1 MTNKSE
7 VFALIIIFQG
17 FKMFKNK
24 TYFDPVN
31 HSEVYQIHPGAVPS
45 HLSQKIL
52 TWFAGQDLNTKKS
65 LAKKLNKVD
74 VQFFYSA
81 SELPVGIVTARK
93 QYLATKLFCAVCKD
107 LCENFS
113 PFSKILSKL
122 YSENTDAEINIRI
135 LSSLHRIKLEN
146 YLPWENI
153 ADINEIVKKNSGGKT
168 IEDLLVVDSNFAE
181 TIILSNLRFFPAKIP
196 EDVLD
201 FFDDQNAAENAMRL
215 ATLIKVDYKPAL
227 GFLKQIIKDQ
237 KIGAAL
243 SENSNEEIN
252 IQEPKENLKFS
263 KEFTYKVNIPSYVI
277 DEIKKECD
285 LNLAGKIGEEL
296 HLAVEKNIKPI
307 LEKEIENKITS
318 YVSDAFRSKVSI
330 ATSFLNKK
338 SHIMADGSALLIFTI
353 KPEIDVEIKVSE
365 KIMDFL
371 KVISTVEKEFLVG
384 I

>member
-1 MTNKSE
+1 
-7 VFALIIIFQG
+7 
-17 FKMFKNK
+17 MFKNQ

-31 HSEVYQIHPGAVPS
+31 RSEVYQMHLGAVPN

-74 VQFFYSA
+74 VRFFYSA

-93 QYLATKLFCAVCKD
+93 QYLATKLFCAACKD
-107 LCENFS
+107 LCENFP
-113 PFSKILSKL
+113 PFSKILAKL
-122 YSENTDAEINIRI
+122 DSENTDAEINIRI
-135 LSSLHRIKLEN
+135 LASLHRIKLEN

-168 IEDLLVVDSNFAE
+168 IEDLLVVDSDFAE
-181 TIILSNLRFFPAKIP
+181 TIILSNLLFSPVKIS

-201 FFDDQNAAENAMRL
+201 FFGDKNAAENAVHS
-215 ATLIKVDYKPAL
+215 ATRIRVDYKPAL

-237 KIGAAL
+237 TLGVSL

-277 DEIKKECD
+277 DEIKNECD
-285 LNLAGKIGEEL
+285 LNLTGKIGEEL
-296 HLAVEKNIKPI
+296 PLAVEKNIKPI
-307 LEKEIENKITS
+307 LEKEIENKLTS
-318 YVSDAFRSKVSI
+318 YVSDAFKSKVSI
-330 ATSFLNKK
+330 VTSFLNKK
-338 SHIMADGSALLIFTI
+338 SRILTDGSALLIFTI

-371 KVISTVEKEFLVG
+371 KVMSTVEKEFLVE